1 MSFREI
7 IEGIHAK
14 DRMVRGG
21 ALTGA
26 DGLAVEEW
34 SAAGPDA
41 HDLSALCAEMA
52 QCFKESDRISR
63 ENGLGECSE
72 VFVAGDRGQVY
83 FRRVAGEYFLLLVA
97 APGAIP
103 GKCRF
108 LLRQGASRAR
118 EIL

>member
-14 DRMVRGG
+14 ERTVRGG
-21 ALTGA
+21 ALTGS
-26 DGLAVEEW
+26 DGLVVEEW
-34 SAAGPDA
+34 AAGPGL

-52 QCFKESDRISR
+52 QCFKESARISR

-72 VFVAGDRGQVY
+72 ISMTGGRGHVY
-83 FRRVAGEYFLLLVA
+83 FRRVAGEYYLLLVTD
-97 APGAIP
+97 PQAIP

>member
-14 DRMVRGG
+14 DPRVRGG
-21 ALTGA
+21 ALTGS

-34 SAAGPDA
+34 AAASDR
-41 HDLSALCAEMA
+41 HDLAALCAEMS
-52 QCFKESDRISR
+52 QLFRESSRITR
-63 ENGLGECSE
+63 ENGLGDCFE
-72 VFVAGDRGQVY
+72 VMMAGGEGQVY
-83 FRRVAGEYFLLLVA
+83 FRRVADEYFLLLVA
-97 APGAIP
+97 DPEAIP

>member
-14 DRMVRGG
+14 EQMVRGG
-21 ALTGA
+21 ALTGS

-34 SAAGPDA
+34 AAGSKGS
-41 HDLSALCAEMA
+41 DLSALCAEMA
-52 QCFKESDRISR
+52 QFFKESDRISR
-63 ENGLGECSE
+63 ENGLGECFE
-72 VFVAGDRGQVY
+72 LFLTGDRGQIY
-83 FRRVAGEYFLLLVA
+83 FRRVSGEYFLLLVA
-97 APGAIP
+97 DPGAIP

>member
-7 IEGIHAK
+7 IEEIHAK
-14 DRMVRGG
+14 DPTVRGG
-21 ALTGA
+21 ALTGS

-34 SAAGPDA
+34 AAGNGW

-52 QCFKESDRISR
+52 QCFKESARISR

-72 VFVAGDRGQVY
+72 VSMTGDGGQVY
-83 FRRVAGEYFLLLVA
+83 LRRVAGEYFLLLVA
-97 APGAIP
+97 GPEALP